1 MEKLIA
7 RKNLKYPAMG
17 GVKLKPGDEFMAHAK
32 DVRVLVDILGKAA
45 RIPPSKPAQAAPKA
59 MKVEPP
65 KPEPAQPAEPAPP
78 ASRQTYQHRAM
89 MAEESGLVP
98 SAAPKEPEPSP
109 PPQVPRPY
117 SHAEAMASDLGQ
129 MTKRELLDIAV
140 EEMVVHSTSDRV
152 SDLIDK
158 IVKHRMTKESQ

>member
-7 RKNLKYPAMG
+7 RKNMKYPAMG

-65 KPEPAQPAEPAPP
+65 KPQPAQP

-109 PPQVPRPY
+109 PPQEPQTDQR
-117 SHAEAMASDLGQ
+117 AARLSDDLAHL
-129 MTKRELLDIAV
+129 TKRELLDIAIDEGV
-140 EEMVVHSTSDRV
+140 DHSPSDRIG
-152 SDLIDK
+152 DLIDK
-158 IVKHRMTKESQ
+158 IIKHHIAKEPQ